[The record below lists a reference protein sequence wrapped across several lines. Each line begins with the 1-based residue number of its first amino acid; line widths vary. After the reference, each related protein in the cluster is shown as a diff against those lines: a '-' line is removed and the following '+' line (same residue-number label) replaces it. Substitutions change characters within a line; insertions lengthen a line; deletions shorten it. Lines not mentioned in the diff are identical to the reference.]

1 MSDMARPAQKQATDF
16 GIRLAQARHATGLTQ
31 MQLAK
36 RLGVSQQM
44 IDYYER
50 RAGNPTAAFVRKVA
64 EALNVSIDNLLG
76 HNGKQPRKSGPPS
89 QFEQRLTAVRQ
100 LPREKQNLVLQFLD
114 SFLHNAQRVKG

>member
-16 GIRLAQARHATGLTQ
+16 GIRLAQARHTAGLTQ
-31 MQLAK
+31 MQFAK

-50 RAGNPTAAFVRKVA
+50 RAGNPTAAFIRKAA
-64 EALNVSIDNLLG
+64 EALNVSTDNLFG
-76 HNGKQPRKSGPPS
+76 YDEKQPRKSGPSS
-89 QFEQRLTAVRQ
+89 QFEQRLSAVRQ

-114 SFLHNAQRVKG
+114 SFLHDAQRIKG